1 MQDRI
6 ALRGAAAAA
15 LVAVAGCG
23 GLDKAPAAAT
33 LKCGQSVDIPTRVE
47 TDILFVVDDSGSMAA
62 EQSRLATAFSSFIT
76 ALSATPVQNDFQ
88 IGVTTTSVDW
98 PLCSA
103 RLDASGN
110 CPASVD
116 LWTTYDGTAAG
127 RPYARGALVAS
138 GGAPALLKAGSPT
151 LVADFTA
158 DVAVGTAGSGK
169 EQGLRA
175 MRYALDDRIRDGAN
189 AGLLRPGA
197 RLAVVIVSDEDD
209 CSETASPPRIVY
221 DGWIDRCHS
230 AADEALLPPV
240 QATVDFL
247 RGPIGGELRDVTVA
261 VVAGVDPV
269 TKLPEI
275 PACNSSGYMATR
287 YKQLTDAFGAKGYI
301 DDVCAPDFT
310 ATLDAIAALLDPG
323 QTLPLSGTPPDWR
336 LLQVTVT
343 RADGS
348 KVACRVGPDGSPPAD
363 ADAVYLAPQGGR
375 PASLTF
381 QGACLLAPGSSVQIQ
396 LVCAG

>member
-6 ALRGAAAAA
+6 ALKRAAAAA
-15 LVAVAGCG
+15 LLALAGCG

-33 LKCGQSVDIPTRVE
+33 LKCGQSVVIPARVE

-62 EQSRLATAFSSFIT
+62 EQSRLATAFGSFIT
-76 ALSATPVQNDFQ
+76 ALSATPVQNDYQ

-98 PLCSA
+98 PLCTA
-103 RLDASGN
+103 PLDASGN
-110 CPASVD
+110 CLAAID
-116 LWTTYDGTAAG
+116 LWTTYDGTATG
-127 RPYARGALVAS
+127 VPYARGALVSA
-138 GGAPALLKAGSPT
+138 GGAPAILKAGSPT

-158 DVAVGTAGSGK
+158 NVAVGTAGSGK

-175 MRYALDDRIRDGAN
+175 MRYALEDRIRDGAN

-209 CSETASPPRIVY
+209 CSETASPPRVVY
-221 DGWIDRCHS
+221 DGRSDRCHG
-230 AADEALLPPV
+230 AADQALLPPV
-240 QATVDFL
+240 QQTVDFL

-275 PACNSSGYMATR
+275 PTCNSSGYMATR

-336 LLQVTVT
+336 LLRVTET

-348 KVACRVGPDGSPPAD
+348 QVACRVGPAGSPPSA
-363 ADAVYLAPQGGR
+363 ADAVYLDPQGGR

-381 QGACLLAPGSSVQIQ
+381 QGPCLLGPGVSVQIK